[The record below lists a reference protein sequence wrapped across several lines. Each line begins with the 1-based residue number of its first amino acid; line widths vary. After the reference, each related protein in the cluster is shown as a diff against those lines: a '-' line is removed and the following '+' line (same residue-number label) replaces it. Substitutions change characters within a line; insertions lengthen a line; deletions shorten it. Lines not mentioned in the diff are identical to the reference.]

1 MPLCEKIGYSHS
13 GMFRLPADNTHR
25 TQAINALG
33 IQTLALRDD
42 LHSNHRSHRLAPWH
56 FHPNHLEMGEDGTW
70 RFKKMPAYFDQ
81 ENKKFAFPPPNASLR
96 LYIESIK
103 SNEYSRGG
111 YDDTLPVWARKF
123 IRTALTTIAA
133 TPAPPS
139 SQPQPIATP
148 LPSSTART
156 ANTSTARAPISGL
169 KAQRLNFTASAP
181 RARTKRNS
189 PEAQQIEE
197 LEDAARLIQLQLD
210 EKVGEL
216 NACLEAQKQ
225 LKLTVEAMGSEMIQ
239 IKIENAKLKGEIAS
253 LTSRIEELEQNKS
266 LLSYD
271 ELKEGGML
279 ADYVGLFTFFP
290 TYECNDNFL
299 YWLNWTDRCYPGDGL
314 CERMTRYHHV
324 SVDKRKQYN
333 KSVSDDAVM
342 EDLDIA
348 VEKSRRGR
356 KRSLHWKSEWLVYC
370 CYVHCNI
377 SQDRTA
383 ALFGISDTLVHDIVY
398 AWANLLCKALG
409 KLFPVPTRN
418 QLLRAYPKSVIR
430 KFGHANIFTLLDA
443 TESYAEMAG
452 MKTVNSIL
460 YSAYKHNPTIKWLV
474 GCDPIGIVWNDSISD
489 GYPGSIS
496 DPIAT
501 WVSDILK
508 QVPFACAVE
517 VDKGFL
523 IENVCALLGVIIIRP
538 MKFLD
543 NQKQQ
548 SKTDTALT
556 QKIGKTR
563 IPIEQKNGQMKRST
577 AFFDRRIRIDQ
588 IALADLI
595 FRSSYLLTNF
605 KLPFIQERD
614 MA

>member
-1 MPLCEKIGYSHS
+1 MVKLAPTSLSDVSTLTQLASTLQVDVKALHLVRISSDFCRSPSCNLPSCEGNNRYCILCSQTWFPVPSKSISRNSRGHGLYGPEYMRLYNGVLQKKACCCDMPLCEKIGYSHS

-81 ENKKFAFPPPNASLR
+81 ENKKFAFPPPNASL
-96 LYIESIK
+96 
-103 SNEYSRGG
+103 
-111 YDDTLPVWARKF
+111 P
-123 IRTALTTIAA
+123 A

-189 PEAQQIEE
+189 PETQQIEE

-271 ELKEGGML
+271 ELKE
-279 ADYVGLFTFFP
+279 
-290 TYECNDNFL
+290 
-299 YWLNWTDRCYPGDGL
+299 
-314 CERMTRYHHV
+314 
-324 SVDKRKQYN
+324 
-333 KSVSDDAVM
+333 
-342 EDLDIA
+342 
-348 VEKSRRGR
+348 
-356 KRSLHWKSEWLVYC
+356 
-370 CYVHCNI
+370 
-377 SQDRTA
+377 DRTA

-430 KFGHANIFTLLDA
+430 KFGHANIFMLLDA